1 MRMLVVGAGSTGG
14 YFGGR
19 LARAGRD
26 VTFLVRGGRVEKL
39 RKNGLDITSPR
50 GDFSVTPKLVMA
62 SGLDSAFDIV
72 LLTVKAYSLDAALDD
87 MAPAIGPETMI
98 VPVLNGM
105 RHMDVLAS
113 RFGERA
119 VLGGVCKIL
128 TTLDGESHIVH
139 LGNFHELI
147 YGELDGSLSTRVR
160 ALDQFMRG
168 AGFDAR
174 LSGAI
179 GREMWEKWIMLSS
192 LGAITCLMRG
202 SVGQIEA
209 VPGGLDFIHR
219 LFDEA
224 VSVAR
229 VAGEPPSEAFLTD
242 TIATLTAKGSPLVS
256 SMYRDLD
263 RGGPVEAD
271 QIVGDLI
278 ARGEKAGLSTP
289 LLSAAYTN
297 LCVYQQQLGR

>member
-19 LARAGRD
+19 LAKAGRD
-26 VTFLVRGGRVEKL
+26 VTFLVRKGRADEL
-39 RKNGLDITSPR
+39 RKNGLNIVSPH
-50 GDFSVTPKLVMA
+50 GDFSMTPKLVMA
-62 SGLDSAFDIV
+62 NELDSSFDIV

-87 MAPAIGPETMI
+87 VAPAIGPETII

-105 RHMDVLAS
+105 RHMNVLAE
-113 RFGERA
+113 RFGKRA
-119 VLGGVCKIL
+119 VLGGVCKIMA
-128 TTLDGESHIVH
+128 TLDREGGIVH
-139 LGNFHELI
+139 LGNFHELV
-147 YGELDGSLSTRVR
+147 YGELDGSLSPRVR

-174 LSGAI
+174 LSETI

-202 SVGQIEA
+202 SIGQIEA
-209 VPGGLDFIHR
+209 APGGLDFVHR
-219 LFDEA
+219 MFDEA

-229 VAGEPPSEAFLTD
+229 AAGEPPSETFLAE
-242 TIATLTAKGSPLVS
+242 TIATLTARGSPFVS
-256 SMYRDLD
+256 SMYRDLE
-263 RGGPVEAD
+263 RGGSIEAD

-278 ARGEKAGLSTP
+278 ARGHEAGLSTP

-297 LCVYQQQLGR
+297 LSVYQQQVV